1 MNKYYNKD
9 KVKIYNKRYREEN
22 KEYLKNQK
30 KKAYALQFKNKIKNS
45 VAVICVCGKRM
56 NQGSLLKHMRSPYH
70 LRMLESFELFF
81 V

>member
-22 KEYLKNQK
+22 KEYLKTQK
-30 KKAYALQFKNKIKNS
+30 KKAYALHDHNKIKNS
-45 VAVICVCGKRM
+45 VAVTCDCGARM
-56 NQGSLLKHMRSPYH
+56 KHGSLCRHKKSPYH
-70 LRMLESFELFF
+70 HRMLESLELFF